1 MSRKRT
7 AKFITRL
14 AVFMVAPALGA
25 AAGEQA
31 AGASAPAE
39 QGISLAQAEFASPMG
54 PYGGPPGP
62 MMGPPGIPPY
72 AGGPWGG
79 PEGGGPGGSGPA
91 FGGYGPP
98 DPRSMMGP
106 GMMQGQG
113 GPSGPMMGGG
123 GDKYGMA
130 SVMQAWQLPDL
141 TEEQRNKLR
150 STAQDLRKKHW
161 DMKGAMMEE
170 SDKLAQ
176 LWAAESVD
184 ANAIGEA
191 YGRLFELQRQWI
203 VSDIE
208 ARQQVDN
215 LLTDE
220 QRQWLQ
226 GRSPMPG
233 PAIRGGMRPRMQG
246 APGSAPTAP
255 GGEAKQGGQAS
266 GSAAP
271 QRPAAPESGMQ
282 PTNK

>member
-1 MSRKRT
+1 
-7 AKFITRL
+7 
-14 AVFMVAPALGA
+14 
-25 AAGEQA
+25 
-31 AGASAPAE
+31 
-39 QGISLAQAEFASPMG
+39 
-54 PYGGPPGP
+54 
-62 MMGPPGIPPY
+62 
-72 AGGPWGG
+72 
-79 PEGGGPGGSGPA
+79 
-91 FGGYGPP
+91 
-98 DPRSMMGP
+98 MMGP

-220 QRQWLQ
+220 QRKWLQ

-233 PAIRGGMRPRMQG
+233 PAMRGGMRPQMQG

-255 GGEAKQGGQAS
+255 GGETKQGGQAS